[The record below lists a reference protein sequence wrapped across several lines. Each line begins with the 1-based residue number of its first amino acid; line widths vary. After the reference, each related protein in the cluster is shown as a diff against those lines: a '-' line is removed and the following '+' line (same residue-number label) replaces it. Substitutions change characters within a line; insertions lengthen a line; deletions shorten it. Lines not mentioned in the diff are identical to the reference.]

1 MKKIIVFLFVFLYS
15 KPLWIDNIPQSND
28 GIYFVGSSKL
38 YQNND
43 TFLEEKAKKDALN
56 DAYTQIANYFG
67 VKIESTLKIDTTATT
82 SQAYKKI
89 ESTTITKTNQLIFD
103 LAPTKIYKDI
113 QDEYYRIYVLIKLDK
128 ITEQKI
134 KKLLQDDKN
143 RYEKALKE
151 IENLIEEKRFYEAK
165 NKISLAKGFRSSSFD
180 DRLLNLEKRLKNILN
195 NMLKATL
202 VLDKTMFFPD
212 EDINIQVY
220 LNTTG
225 YLYIFN
231 YTGDGYELLF
241 PNKIAR
247 NPKLKAKEVVILP
260 NEDISVVAYE
270 DLAGKKGAIIAIA
283 SKEFL
288 PITQF
293 AKEEIDNVYIFDDY
307 ILDNKLFSV
316 CFRENKCRKTTKEYK
331 VVFAT
336 PKKYK
341 LQFFTSSKL
350 QKEIKSFLKENGIR
364 SFNSDKVLQFY
375 IKTKKEYSSLLEEY
389 IVTYIMEVKYF
400 NNNHLQ
406 KTKKFVLE
414 WDELLEQIKT
424 IIKRGL

>member
-1 MKKIIVFLFVFLYS
+1 MKKIIIFLFVLLYS
-15 KPLWIDNIPQSND
+15 KPLWIENIPQSDNS
-28 GIYFVGSSKL
+28 IYFVGSSKL

-67 VKIESTLKIDTTATT
+67 VKIESTLKINTIATN

-103 LAPTKIYKDI
+103 LTPIKIYKDI
-113 QDEYYRIYVLIKLDK
+113 QDDYYRIYVLIKLDK
-128 ITEQKI
+128 NTEKKI
-134 KKLLQDDKN
+134 KKLLQDDKD
-143 RYEKALKE
+143 RYEKTLKE
-151 IENLIEEKRFYEAK
+151 IENLIKEKRFYEAK
-165 NKISLAKGFRSSSFD
+165 NKISLAKGFRSASFD
-180 DRLLNLEKRLKNILN
+180 DRLSNLEKRLKYILN
-195 NMLKATL
+195 NILKATL
-202 VLDKTMFFPD
+202 ILDKTIFFPD
-212 EDINIQVY
+212 EDINIQAY

-241 PNKIAR
+241 PNKIDR
-247 NPKLKAKEVVILP
+247 NPKLKAKEVEILP

-270 DLAGKKGAIIAIA
+270 DLVGKKGAIIAIA

-293 AKEEIDNVYIFDDY
+293 AKEEIDNVYIFDKN
-307 ILDNKLFSV
+307 ILNNKLFTI
-316 CFRENKCRKTTKEYK
+316 CFRENRCIKTTKEYK

-350 QKEIKSFLKENGIR
+350 QKDIQSFLKENGIR
-364 SFNSDKVLQFY
+364 SFNSDKLLQFQ
-375 IKTKKEYSSLLEEY
+375 IKTKKEYSSLLDEY
-389 IVTYIMEVKYF
+389 VVTYIMKVKYF
-400 NNNHLQ
+400 NNNQLQ

-414 WDELLEQIKT
+414 WDDLLEQIKT